1 MRYYR
6 RVTVA
11 GSANQETLTQA
22 LQSTPEEQ
30 RHVIEVWVY
39 ESTSTRNNDAVLRVY
54 VERERIAE
62 VSIKAALDLAATP
75 AYPLGAL
82 RIPLDVTL
90 DTGESL
96 YVGHVSGAAASNTD
110 WVIVYE
116 VVGR

>member
-6 RVTVA
+6 RVAVGGT
-11 GSANQETLTQA
+11 ANQETLALA

-30 RHVIEVWVY
+30 RHVVEVWVY
-39 ESTSTRNNDAVLRVY
+39 ESTTTRNNDAILRIY

-62 VSIKAALDLAATP
+62 MSIKVALDLASPPT
-75 AYPLGAL
+75 YPHGAL

-90 DTGESL
+90 DIGESL
-96 YVGHVSGAAASNTD
+96 YVGHVSGGTASNTD

>member
-6 RVTVA
+6 RVTVT

-30 RHVIEVWVY
+30 RRVIEVWVY
-39 ESTSTRNNDAVLRVY
+39 ESTATRNNDAVLRVY

-62 VSIKAALDLAATP
+62 MSIKVALDLASTP
-75 AYPLGAL
+75 TYPHGAL

-90 DTGESL
+90 EVGESL
-96 YVGHVSGAAASNTD
+96 YVGHVSGSTASNTD

-116 VVGR
+116 VVG